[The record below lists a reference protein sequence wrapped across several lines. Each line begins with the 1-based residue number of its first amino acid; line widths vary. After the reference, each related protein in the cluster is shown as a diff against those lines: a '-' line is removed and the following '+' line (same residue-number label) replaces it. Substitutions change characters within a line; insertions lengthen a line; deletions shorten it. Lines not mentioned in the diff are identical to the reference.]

1 MSKWGPSL
9 TLVAFKAL
17 QAVPKVAT
25 DTSHLK
31 LKKMISQAK
40 KRNLEPLRTN
50 VEIGILSAWQLSFSK
65 KSANGRPVLSIRSNA
80 EVSGAEKCNL
90 S

>member
-1 MSKWGPSL
+1 MDGR
-9 TLVAFKAL
+9 
-17 QAVPKVAT
+17 
-25 DTSHLK
+25 K
-31 LKKMISQAK
+31 LKYINYIIQLAQVHI
-40 KRNLEPLRTN
+40 N

-65 KSANGRPVLSIRSNA
+65 KSANSRPVLSIRSNA

>member
-1 MSKWGPSL
+1 ME
-9 TLVAFKAL
+9 
-17 QAVPKVAT
+17 QA
-25 DTSHLK
+25 
-31 LKKMISQAK
+31 
-40 KRNLEPLRTN
+40 NLEQQIQNPDFFFVN

-65 KSANGRPVLSIRSNA
+65 KSANSRPVLSIRSNA